1 MVVVSLSWLAERRFP
16 NAGAGVTRV
25 PSAGARAYASKCL
38 ALKNWLGTLPASNT
52 PRELVEAR
60 RVVQHGKTADAALL
74 DEFLELT
81 RMIGRSTAKKSPDAA
96 DVIDN
101 ERHTREFFY
110 PTMNGRRA
118 VSTPPQG
125 LRPLVLAP

>member
-1 MVVVSLSWLAERRFP
+1 MVVVPRRWQALRRLLLLKYACAKKIGWEICSLP
-16 NAGAGVTRV
+16 I
-25 PSAGARAYASKCL
+25 
-38 ALKNWLGTLPASNT
+38 
-52 PRELVEAR
+52 AR

-81 RMIGRSTAKKSPDAA
+81 RMIGRSTAKKSPDAT

-110 PTMNGRRA
+110 PPMNRRRA

>member
-1 MVVVSLSWLAERRFP
+1 MLVPKKVVGKFARFQF
-16 NAGAGVTRV
+16 T
-25 PSAGARAYASKCL
+25 
-38 ALKNWLGTLPASNT
+38 
-52 PRELVEAR
+52 R

-81 RMIGRSTAKKSPDAA
+81 RMIGRSTAKKSPDAT

-110 PTMNGRRA
+110 PPMNRRRA